1 MGLYNK
7 YILPKIIDWACK
19 QKSNMRQ
26 REKVIP
32 LAYGNVLE
40 IGVGSGLNLPFY
52 NNENVKHLTAIDP
65 SKDIWNKNVVDIEN
79 LLFEFEFINA
89 FAENIPVDNNSFD
102 TVVIT
107 YTLCSIP
114 DTYKALA
121 EIRRVLK
128 TSGKLIFCE
137 HGKAP
142 DEATQR
148 WQNIANPLW
157 KRLGGGCNLNRDI
170 PGIIEDNGFKMNKIE
185 TMYIPGWKPAS
196 FNYWGTAE
204 TKK

>member
-7 YILPKIIDWACK
+7 YILPQVVNWTCK
-19 QKSNMRQ
+19 QKPNMRQ

-32 LAYGNVLE
+32 LATGKVLE
-40 IGVGSGLNLPFY
+40 IGVGSGLNLPLY
-52 NNENVKHLTAIDP
+52 NNKNVNHLIAIDP
-65 SKDIWNKNVVDIEN
+65 SKEMWDKNIFDTKN
-79 LLFEFEFINA
+79 LQFEFEFLKA

-107 YTLCSIP
+107 YTLCTIP
-114 DTYKALA
+114 DTNKAFE

-128 TSGKLIFCE
+128 TNGRLIFCE

-142 DEATQR
+142 DKVVQR
-148 WQNIANPLW
+148 WQNMINPLW

-170 PGIIEDNGFKMNKIE
+170 PLIIEGNGFKMNNME

-196 FNYWGTAE
+196 FNYWGSAE
-204 TKK
+204 PY

>member
-7 YILPKIIDWACK
+7 YILPTVVDCTCK
-19 QKSNMRQ
+19 QKPNMRQ

-32 LAYGNVLE
+32 LAAGKVLE
-40 IGVGSGLNLPFY
+40 IGIGSGLNLPLY
-52 NNENVKHLTAIDP
+52 SNKNVNHLLAIDP
-65 SKDIWNKNVVDIEN
+65 SKEMWKKNSVDTKD
-79 LLFEFEFINA
+79 LQFDFEFLEA
-89 FAENIPVDNNSFD
+89 FAENIPVENNCFD
-102 TVVIT
+102 TVVVT
-107 YTLCSIP
+107 YTLCTIP
-114 DTYKALA
+114 NTNKAFE

-128 TSGKLIFCE
+128 SNGKLIFCE

-142 DEATQR
+142 DKAVQK
-148 WQNIANPLW
+148 WQNRIKPIW

-170 PGIIEDNGFKMNKIE
+170 PLIIERNGFKMNHME

-204 TKK
+204 PY